1 MSGPLLGNCELTLE
15 EQELVDLDGF
25 QSLPTG
31 GKDTWEIV
39 GSLMGN
45 HVKDV
50 K

>member
-1 MSGPLLGNCELTLE
+1 MILGKTGKNRSENDSQEIITRFPLN
-15 EQELVDLDGF
+15 
-25 QSLPTG
+25 
-31 GKDTWEIV
+31 TWEIV